1 MGDESVRAFILR
13 QQAAEVHSALTYM
26 CVFLVKLL
34 VSFLQDV
41 IRVTNVLFDRHG
53 LYKIRNKG

>member
-1 MGDESVRAFILR
+1 MGDESMRAFIPR
-13 QQAAEVHSALTYM
+13 QQVAEVHSAFTYM

-41 IRVTNVLFDRHG
+41 IRVTDVLFDRHG